1 MNISDIK
8 DKDIRELAELRR
20 SEQPEYGEGF
30 DRNDIFY
37 AFSWQRSPEGHD
49 FWSDIYYGNFTPYYS
64 KYPNHEWRQPTFQRG
79 EEVEVRNSEYEDWEP
94 RIFLAEIKGAI
105 YPFQAIVHSHRDR
118 IKTGEAFALSSW
130 KYCRKIEQPTILTLQ
145 MIADKFNLPVDKIK
159 VEGYEAG
166 LRLFDPFL

>member
-8 DKDIRELAELRR
+8 DKDIREFAELRR

-37 AFSWQRSPEGHD
+37 AFSWQRSPEGYYFWYCINDGD
-49 FWSDIYYGNFTPYYS
+49 FSPYYS

-79 EEVEVRNSEYEDWEP
+79 EEVEVRDNERYDWQR
-94 RIFLAEIKGAI
+94 RIFLVEIKGAQK
-105 YPFQAIVHSHRDR
+105 PFTVVGGGWEDVF
-118 IKTGEAFALSSW
+118 IKGEPFITSDW
-130 KYCRKIEQPTILTLQ
+130 KYCRKIEKPTILTLQ

-159 VEGYEAG
+159 VV
-166 LRLFDPFL
+166 LPNQSTDIK

>member
-8 DKDIRELAELRR
+8 DKDIREFAELRR

-37 AFSWQRSPEGHD
+37 AFSWQRSPEGYYFWYCINDGD
-49 FWSDIYYGNFTPYYS
+49 FSPYYS

-79 EEVEVRNSEYEDWEP
+79 EEVEVRYSEDDLWQR
-94 RIFLAEIKGAI
+94 RIFLAEIKGSR
-105 YPFQAIVHSHRDR
+105 YPFCTVAPYS
-118 IKTGEAFALSSW
+118 ESAFKSGDVFEFAKW

-159 VEGYEAG
+159 VI
-166 LRLFDPFL
+166 